1 MNIIETQIP
10 EVFVI
15 EPRIFHDDRGY
26 FMETYRHEWLE
37 SRGVR
42 HDFVQDNLSRSHQ
55 GVLRGLHYQ
64 ITNAQAKLVTVTA
77 GEVLDVAVDLRRG
90 SPSFGAVAMHLLT
103 AENRKIM
110 YIPEGFA
117 HGFMVLSAYADFK
130 YKCSRYYDPSG
141 ERGLHYADPDL
152 AIQWPLQDPRISQK
166 DRELPFL
173 RDIAPADLPEY
184 RPTV

>member
-15 EPRIFHDDRGY
+15 EPRFFRDDRGY
-26 FMETYRHEWLE
+26 FMETYRREWLE
-37 SRGVR
+37 SRGVT
-42 HDFVQDNLSRSHQ
+42 HDFVQDNLSRSGK

-64 ITNAQAKLVTVTA
+64 IINAQAKLVTVTA
-77 GEVLDVAVDLRRG
+77 GEVLDVAVDLRLG
-90 SPSFGAVAMHLLT
+90 SPTFGKVAMHLLS

-117 HGFMVLSAYADFK
+117 HGFLVLSEYADFK

-141 ERGLHYADPDL
+141 ERGLYFGDSTLD
-152 AIQWPLQDPRISQK
+152 IRWPIQDPILSDK
-166 DRELPFL
+166 DRALPML
-173 RDIAPADLPEY
+173 AAIAQADLPTY
-184 RPTV
+184 R

>member
-1 MNIIETQIP
+1 MNIIETQVP

-15 EPRIFHDDRGY
+15 QPRFFRDDRGY

-37 SRGVR
+37 SRGVK
-42 HDFVQDNLSRSHQ
+42 HDFVQDNLSRSTK

-90 SPSFGAVAMHLLT
+90 SPTFGKVAMHVLSE
-103 AENRKIM
+103 ENRKIM
-110 YIPEGFA
+110 YIPAGFA
-117 HGFMVLSAYADFK
+117 HGFMVLSEFADFK
-130 YKCSRYYDPSG
+130 YKCSRYYDPTG

-152 AIQWPLQDPRISQK
+152 QIQWPISMPVISDK
-166 DRELPFL
+166 DRVLPFL
-173 RDIAPADLPEY
+173 RDIRHEDLPEFIL
-184 RPTV
+184 